1 MASPSVLILDSG
13 IGGLSVT
20 REIRTLC
27 PYLHIDYLADLA
39 AFPYGIKSEEQ
50 IISRVTTLVDKLGGS
65 LQPSVIVVACN
76 TASTVALD
84 AIRQQ
89 TQTPVV
95 GVVPA
100 IKPAAVMSETGV
112 IGVLA
117 TEGTVNRRYTHQ
129 LIQEFAQ
136 SRTVVLH
143 GSSRLVELAEQ
154 KLRNISLQPEAVQQ
168 ELRPL
173 FDKAPNIDTM
183 VLACT
188 HFPLLKNEFAA
199 CFPQV
204 KFWVDSGL
212 AIAKR
217 VEYLLS
223 TQGIIT
229 AIDATPVNPEELN
242 KFYVTTATDQYNQSA
257 LASLLGHFETEVI
270 AI

>member
-1 MASPSVLILDSG
+1 MPSPSVLILDSG

-20 REIRTLC
+20 REIRTHC

-50 IISRVTTLVDKLGGS
+50 IISRVTTLVDKLGKS

-89 TQTPVV
+89 TRTPVV

-100 IKPAAVMSETGV
+100 IKPAAAMSETGI

-129 LIQEFAQ
+129 LIREFAQ

-143 GSSRLVELAEQ
+143 GSSQLVHLAEQ
-154 KLRNISLQPEAVQQ
+154 KLRNVPFPPEAVQQ
-168 ELRPL
+168 ELIPL
-173 FDKAPNIDTM
+173 FDKAPEMDTV

-199 CFPQV
+199 SFPQV

-217 VEYLLS
+217 VEHLLS
-223 TQGIIT
+223 AQGIIT
-229 AIDATPVNPEELN
+229 AVDAIPANQNELN
-242 KFYVTTATDQYNQSA
+242 KFYVTTDTDRYDQSA
-257 LASLLGHFETEVI
+257 LAALLGNFEAEII

>member
-1 MASPSVLILDSG
+1 MPSPSVLILDSG

-20 REIRTLC
+20 REIRMLC

-50 IISRVTTLVDKLGGS
+50 IISRVTSLVDKLGKS

-76 TASTVALD
+76 TASTVALN

-89 TQTPVV
+89 THTPVV

-100 IKPAAVMSETGV
+100 IKPAAALSATGV

-117 TEGTVNRRYTHQ
+117 TEGTVNRKYTHE
-129 LIQEFAQ
+129 LIQEFAP

-143 GSSRLVELAEQ
+143 GSSQLVQLAEQ
-154 KLRNISLQPEAVQQ
+154 KLQNVFLEPGAVQQ
-168 ELRPL
+168 ELMPL
-173 FDKAPNIDTM
+173 FAKAPKMDTV

-188 HFPLLKNEFAA
+188 HFPLLKSEFAA
-199 CFPQV
+199 SFPQV
-204 KFWVDSGL
+204 KFWVDSGP

-223 TQGIIT
+223 TQGT
-229 AIDATPVNPEELN
+229 TPVLHAASAIQKGLN
-242 KFYVTTATDQYNQSA
+242 KFYVTAKSHYDQRS
-257 LASLLGHFETEVI
+257 LASLLWNFETEI
-270 AI
+270 ISI